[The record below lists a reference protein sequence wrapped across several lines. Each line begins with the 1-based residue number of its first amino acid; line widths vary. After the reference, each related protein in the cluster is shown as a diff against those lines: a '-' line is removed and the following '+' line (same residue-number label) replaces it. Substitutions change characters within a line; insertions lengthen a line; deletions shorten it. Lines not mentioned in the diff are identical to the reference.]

1 MDILDQRP
9 KAKTDHVL
17 VEEVDGETLVYD
29 LRTHDAHCL
38 NPSAA
43 LVWRG
48 CDGRTTVREMVPLLA
63 ESGLPEDEAVVW
75 MALSRLDEAG
85 LLGPVRLPAPK
96 SSFSRKQVLSVLG
109 KAAVAVLLPA
119 VVSVVAPTAA
129 AAASCITLAA
139 CQALPKTA
147 CGGLPICTDRKKC
160 CKRSG
165 KKCAALKC

>member
-17 VEEVDGETLVYD
+17 VEDLDGETLVYD

-43 LVWRG
+43 LVWRK

-63 ESGLPEDEAVVW
+63 ESGLPEDETVVW
-75 MALSRLDEAG
+75 MALSRLEEAG
-85 LLGPVRLPAPK
+85 LLSSVTLPTPK
-96 SSFSRKQVLSVLG
+96 STFSRKQMLRVLG
-109 KAAVAVLLPA
+109 TAAVAVLLPA

-129 AAASCITLAA
+129 AAASCISLAA
-139 CQALPKTA
+139 CQALPKNA
-147 CGGLPICTDRKKC
+147 CGGLKICTDRTKC

-165 KKCAALKC
+165 GKCAAVTC